1 MKYSIDTSAIL
12 DAWIRY
18 YPPDVMPGLWKQL
31 EELID
36 NGQLIATEEV
46 LYELEKKED
55 GAHEWAKNHGN
66 MFILTD
72 EKIQLEVIEILK
84 DYKKLIDTRK
94 NRSGAD
100 PFVIALAKIEDCKLI
115 TGEKPTNQLKRPHIP
130 DVCEAIG
137 ITYINILQLCREQK
151 WVFDLRTLKYSQQ

>member
-1 MKYSIDTSAIL
+1 LRYSIDTSAIL
-12 DAWIRY
+12 DAWVRGF
-18 YPPDVMPGLWKQL
+18 PPDVVPGLWKQL

-55 GAHEWAKNHGN
+55 DAYEWAKNHEN

-72 EKIQLEVIEILK
+72 ERIQLVVIEILRNH
-84 DYKKLIDTRK
+84 KKLIDTRK

-100 PFVIALAKIEDCKLI
+100 PFVIALAKVEGCGVV
-115 TGEKPTNQLKRPHIP
+115 TGEKPTNRPDRPKIP
-130 DVCEAIG
+130 DVCRAID
-137 ITYINILQLCREQK
+137 IPCINILQLCREQK
-151 WVFDLRTLKYSQQ
+151 WVFDLRASTSF

>member
-1 MKYSIDTSAIL
+1 
-12 DAWIRY
+12 
-18 YPPDVMPGLWKQL
+18 MPGLWKQL

-55 GAHEWAKNHGN
+55 DAYKWVKNHEN

-72 EKIQLEVIEILK
+72 ERIQLAVIEILR
-84 DYKKLIDTRK
+84 DHKKLIDTRK

-100 PFVIALAKIEDCKLI
+100 PFVIALAKVEGCGVV
-115 TGEKPTNQLKRPHIP
+115 TGEKPTNRPGRPKIP
-130 DVCEAIG
+130 DVCRAIG
-137 ITYINILQLCREQK
+137 IPCINILQLCREQK
-151 WVFDLRTLKYSQQ
+151 WVFDLRASTSF